1 MYIVKNALANIARN
15 KGRNILMALILFV
28 TLFASSV
35 SIAIHQSSASLIESY
50 RKQFSS
56 DIVLTRNDDKLP
68 ENIEDYREPS
78 GDDYAKFAQSKLLK
92 KTILSASS
100 VASLANGVAIDEN
113 SGNNG
118 GMENDELADQN
129 AVKHKVSTNMIIGES
144 IENGKNQFNGSRR
157 LVEGKLYTKK
167 NEVVISK
174 ELAKLNKWKV
184 GNSIDVNIT
193 NYDNFQQSKITLT
206 ISGLYED
213 SAPAYEND
221 DEKGFA
227 TANRN
232 NQMFVSLETVTE
244 AAGKASVSARYIIR
258 NPDDRKKLAQEFYE
272 KGLPA
277 YFDVSVDDAEFR
289 KIVAPVEGLQSIT
302 LMFTIAILIT
312 GALILM
318 VISNIAIRERKYEI
332 GVLRAMGMKKTKVA
346 LGLFMETLFIT
357 GMCLFASLGSA
368 VVVQEP
374 IANVLYES
382 QAETTT
388 DDNQISSIKVS
399 LDAQTIAFITLIS
412 CILAGTSSSI
422 AILYVNRYEP
432 LKILSE
438 RN

>member
-1 MYIVKNALANIARN
+1 MYIVKNAFANIARN

-35 SIAIHQSSASLIESY
+35 SIAIHQSSASVMKTY

-56 DIVLTRNDDKLP
+56 DIVLTRNDAKLP
-68 ENIEDYREPS
+68 ANIEDYREPN
-78 GDDYAKFAQSKLLK
+78 GDDYERFAQSKLLK
-92 KTILSASS
+92 KTVLQASS
-100 VASLANGVAIDEN
+100 VASLTNGVAIDEN

-118 GMENDELADQN
+118 GMQTDELADQN
-129 AVKHKVSTNMIIGES
+129 ATKFKMSTNMVIGES
-144 IENGKNQFNGSRR
+144 IENAKDQFTGTRK
-157 LVEGKLYTKK
+157 LVEGKLYANKS
-167 NEVVISK
+167 EVVISK

-184 GNSIDVNIT
+184 GDTIDVNIT
-193 NYDNFQQSKITLT
+193 NYNNFQRIKVTLK

-213 SAPAYEND
+213 SAAAYENE

-227 TANRN
+227 SANRN

-244 AAGKASVSARYIIR
+244 VAGKASVSARYIIK
-258 NPDDRKKLAQEFYE
+258 NPDDIDKLAQEFYD
-272 KGLPA
+272 KGLPT

-302 LMFTIAILIT
+302 LTFTIAILVT

-318 VISNIAIRERKYEI
+318 VLSNIAIRERKYEI

-346 LGLFMETLFIT
+346 IGLFIETLLIT
-357 GMCLFASLGSA
+357 GMCLFASLGTA
-368 VVVQEP
+368 TVVQEP
-374 IANVLYES
+374 IANALYES
-382 QAETTT
+382 QTENIE
-388 DDNQISSIKVS
+388 DNQISRIEVQ

-412 CILAGTSSSI
+412 LILAGTSSSI

>member
-1 MYIVKNALANIARN
+1 MYIVKNAFANIARN

-35 SIAIHQSSASLIESY
+35 SIAIHQSSASVMKTY

-56 DIVLTRNDDKLP
+56 DIVLTRNDAKLP
-68 ENIEDYREPS
+68 ANIEDYREPN
-78 GDDYAKFAQSKLLK
+78 GDDYERFAQSKLLK
-92 KTILSASS
+92 KTVLQASS

-118 GMENDELADQN
+118 GMQTDELVDQN
-129 AVKHKVSTNMIIGES
+129 ATKFKMSTNMVIGES
-144 IENGKNQFNGSRR
+144 IENAKDQFTGTRK
-157 LVEGKLYTKK
+157 LVEGKLYANKS
-167 NEVVISK
+167 EVVISK

-184 GNSIDVNIT
+184 GDTIDVNIT
-193 NYDNFQQSKITLT
+193 NYNNFQRIKVTLK

-213 SAPAYEND
+213 SAAAYENE

-227 TANRN
+227 SANRN

-244 AAGKASVSARYIIR
+244 VAGKASVSARYIIK
-258 NPDDRKKLAQEFYE
+258 NPDDIDKLAQEFYD
-272 KGLPA
+272 KGLPT

-302 LMFTIAILIT
+302 LMFTIAILVT

-346 LGLFMETLFIT
+346 LGLFMETFIIT
-357 GMCLFASLGSA
+357 GMCLFASLGTA
-368 VVVQEP
+368 AVVQEP
-374 IANVLYES
+374 IANALYES
-382 QAETTT
+382 QTENIE
-388 DDNQISSIKVS
+388 DNQISRIEVQ
-399 LDAQTIAFITLIS
+399 LDAQTIALITLIS
-412 CILAGTSSSI
+412 LILAATSSSI